1 MNKNK
6 RNLKCHI
13 DHTTDSIADPGANGG
28 FTELVRNT
36 ALQNIIESI
45 RSEDGI
51 HMDVKTMTFNLRIY
65 SEEPFLVV
73 PVLIQTAG
81 TVTETDDQTASVIG
95 ELIAATCDDV
105 FGYDRLGPAKSARRV
120 PTADNDDYGLEI
132 SIPLPNYAL
141 QILNKET
148 ETERLQNL
156 YIAICGKGTNAFAI
170 NLIVDTITEY
180 REQRKT
186 LILR

>member
-1 MNKNK
+1 
-6 RNLKCHI
+6 
-13 DHTTDSIADPGANGG
+13 
-28 FTELVRNT
+28 
-36 ALQNIIESI
+36 
-45 RSEDGI
+45 
-51 HMDVKTMTFNLRIY
+51 
-65 SEEPFLVV
+65 
-73 PVLIQTAG
+73 
-81 TVTETDDQTASVIG
+81 
-95 ELIAATCDDV
+95 V